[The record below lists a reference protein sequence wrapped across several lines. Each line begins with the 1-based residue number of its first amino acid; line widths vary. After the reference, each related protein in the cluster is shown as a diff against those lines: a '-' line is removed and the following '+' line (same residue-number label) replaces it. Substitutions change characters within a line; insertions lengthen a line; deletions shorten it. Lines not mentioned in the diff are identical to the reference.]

1 MDEPGGHYMEW
12 SKAGIQG
19 QISHDIIYMWN
30 VRVKLIEAENGIV
43 VASST
48 GWEWEGDVGHTVQ
61 WFS

>member
-1 MDEPGGHYMEW
+1 
-12 SKAGIQG
+12 
-19 QISHDIIYMWN
+19 MWN

-61 WFS
+61 